1 MRTDATGGAMT
12 EFMNEI
18 NRIRDTAVPE
28 KELEESKRSIVAG
41 FALTLEQPSELLDYA
56 IALKV
61 YNLPADYWDTYPA
74 KIAAIT
80 AEQVQRVARK
90 YIVPDDLQIVAVGDA
105 VKLKPVLD
113 KYGTVQVFDTN
124 GQLKANAAY

>member
-18 NRIRDTAVPE
+18 NRIRDKAVPE
-28 KELEESKRSIVAG
+28 SELEENKRSIVAG
-41 FALTLEQPSELLDYA
+41 FALSLERPDQLLDYA
-56 IALKV
+56 ITVKV
-61 YNLPADYWDTYPA
+61 YGLPADYWDTYPA
-74 KIAAIT
+74 KIMAVT

-105 VKLKPVLD
+105 AKLKPVLD
-113 KYGTVQVFDTN
+113 KYGDVQVFDAA
-124 GQLKANAAY
+124 GKPKATP